1 MTIDLRLPDAMP
13 VLSRGRHRNPRK
25 GACFMEMASYL
36 AGERWSD
43 HPACTHP
50 LLASLAR
57 LVNDHTTD
65 PGRQR
70 LAELIP
76 SVIGLTSDDVRWDAL
91 IALRA
96 AETALPVVSAEMQ
109 NAMAV
114 SVLSGNRLIAGL
126 DGRPPDTLRPD
137 SRAALLRAP
146 LAARWAHRF
155 TYDVSV
161 SRKMYQRHGAPRT
174 VEFAV
179 QGIAKACIPDPDETL
194 RALLAGAIDDV
205 TAAQPAAT
213 VSRSAVRTR

>member
-1 MTIDLRLPDAMP
+1 MTINFLLPDSVP

-65 PGRQR
+65 AGRQH
-70 LAELIP
+70 LAPLIP

-96 AETALPVVSAEMQ
+96 AETALPVVSAELQ

-114 SVLSGNRLIAGL
+114 SVLSGNRLLAGL
-126 DGRPPDTLRPD
+126 DGKPPGTLRPE
-137 SRAALLRAP
+137 SRGALLRAP
-146 LAARWAHRF
+146 LAAHWAHRF
-155 TYDVSV
+155 TFDISV
-161 SRKMYQRHGAPRT
+161 SRKMYQRLGAPRT

-179 QGIAKACIPDPDETL
+179 QGIAKACIPDSDEAL
-194 RALLAGAIDDV
+194 RGLLDGAIKDV
-205 TAAQPAAT
+205 VATAPTTTVSHPAA
-213 VSRSAVRTR
+213 RAR